1 MNFEPKDVF
10 RKLEFDKILDLL
22 EKEALTAMAA
32 EELACTSPGTDFK
45 SIDLLLRETREFKL
59 ILEKNDRFPL
69 ESFPDIR
76 NDLKM
81 LEKEGYTLQAE
92 SFQGI
97 LRILCNRRVGK
108 LLPSNRMKRLAK

>member
-1 MNFEPKDVF
+1 MNFEPKDVA

-22 EKEALTAMAA
+22 EKEALTPMAA
-32 EELACTSPGTDFK
+32 EV
-45 SIDLLLRETREFKL
+45 LRETAPMTEFTRIDLSLREIREYKL

-76 NDLKM
+76 TDLKM

-92 SFQGI
+92 SFQGMS
-97 LRILCNRRVGK
+97 RI
-108 LLPSNRMKRLAK
+108 S